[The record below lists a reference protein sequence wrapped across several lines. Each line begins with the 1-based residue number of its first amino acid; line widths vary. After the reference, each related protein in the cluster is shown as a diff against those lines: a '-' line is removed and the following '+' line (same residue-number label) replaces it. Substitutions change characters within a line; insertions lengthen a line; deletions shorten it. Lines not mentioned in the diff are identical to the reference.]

1 MSDMSKQ
8 QVPKIRFKG
17 FGGIWGTEKLKDMSS
32 LITKGTTPQDK
43 NWTGPI
49 KYIKTDSI
57 DSISGKLRVTD
68 YTSLEEHQGYL
79 KRSQLKNNDIL
90 FSIVGTLGR
99 VGLVQNSDL
108 PANTNQQISIIRLK
122 KNDVKFIFNSL
133 KTDSIKSFIKSDSTV
148 GAQPSLS
155 LWQIEGILINVPSV
169 EEQAK
174 IGEIFQKLDRA
185 IELQQQKVEQSERY
199 KKAMLQKM
207 FPKKGETK
215 PQLRF
220 EGFSGEW
227 KLSVLNK
234 LADRF
239 DNLRIPVTASDRI
252 EGETPYY
259 GANGIQGYV
268 EGFTHEGE
276 FVLLAEDGAN
286 DLTNYPV
293 QHVFGKIWVN
303 NHAHVLGAKKNIMSN
318 SYLANVLKTINMIPY
333 LVGSGRA
340 KLNSSA
346 MMEIKIKYPT
356 LEEQTLIGN
365 LFQKL
370 DQNIKFEKKKLEQ
383 YQTMKRAMLQRMF
396 V

>member
-1 MSDMSKQ
+1 MSKAEKQ
-8 QVPKIRFKG
+8 QVPKIRFEG
-17 FGGIWGTEKLKDMSS
+17 FSEDWEKFRLNEICSHF
-32 LITKGTTPQDK
+32 Q
-43 NWTGPI
+43 
-49 KYIKTDSI
+49 
-57 DSISGKLRVTD
+57 SGKGITAKNIFEVGEYPVYGGNGLRG
-68 YTSLEEHQGYL
+68 YTHEFTHEGQYVLIGRQGALCGNIHIVEGESYISEHAVAVQANSDNDTRWLGYWL
-79 KRSQLKNNDIL
+79 HNKN
-90 FSIVGTLGR
+90 LGR
-99 VGLVQNSDL
+99 LSE
-108 PANTNQQISIIRLK
+108 S
-122 KNDVKFIFNSL
+122 S
-133 KTDSIKSFIKSDSTV
+133 
-148 GAQPSLS
+148 AQPGLAVNK
-155 LWQIEGILINVPSV
+155 LVTLKIVAPCG
-169 EEQAK
+169 EEQNK
-174 IGEIFQKLDRA
+174 IGVLIYQLDTLIEFQTRA
-185 IELQQQKVEQSERY
+185 VESAETY

-207 FPKKGETK
+207 FPQKGEK
-215 PQLRF
+215 VPRVRF
-220 EGFSGEW
+220 EGFSGDW

-303 NHAHVLGAKKNIMSN
+303 NHAHVLGAKKDIMSN

-365 LFQKL
+365 FFQKL
-370 DQNIKFEKKKLEQ
+370 DQNIESEKKKLEQ

-396 V
+396 I